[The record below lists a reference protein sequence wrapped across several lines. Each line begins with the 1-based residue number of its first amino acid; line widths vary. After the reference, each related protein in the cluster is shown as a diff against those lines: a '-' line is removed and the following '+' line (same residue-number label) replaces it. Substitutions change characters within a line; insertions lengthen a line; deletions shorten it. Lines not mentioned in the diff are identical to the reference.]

1 MQSLLE
7 VNWLHAYFWK
17 RLHKTISRFCQ
28 EVIVREHFISDEIVL
43 TEWLIIWRLRILSV
57 LFQISHI
64 FWVHFK
70 IYMFCLNDSFKTNLN
85 NFTKF
90 KVGIIYDIVRNAL
103 VLKNPFKLQ
112 KKLSQVIAISLFS
125 LRVKQKN

>member
-1 MQSLLE
+1 
-7 VNWLHAYFWK
+7 
-17 RLHKTISRFCQ
+17 
-28 EVIVREHFISDEIVL
+28 
-43 TEWLIIWRLRILSV
+43 
-57 LFQISHI
+57 
-64 FWVHFK
+64 
-70 IYMFCLNDSFKTNLN
+70 MFCLNDSFKTNLN

-125 LRVKQKN
+125 LRVKQKKSKLILYMIEYTLSSALKLFDKN